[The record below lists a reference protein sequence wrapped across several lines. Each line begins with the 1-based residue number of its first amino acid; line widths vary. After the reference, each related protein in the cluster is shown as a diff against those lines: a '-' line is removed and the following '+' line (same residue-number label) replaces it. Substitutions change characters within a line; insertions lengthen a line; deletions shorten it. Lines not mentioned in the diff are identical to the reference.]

1 MATGGAEKKPAVAL
15 PPSNDINATW
25 AFLESGIEVMMAR
38 LTEGMSYERYMQ
50 LYTAAYN
57 YCISSGLGG
66 TSGIAA
72 GAHLVGGELYSRIAH
87 YFQQHLRG
95 TLEQLG
101 SLTGE
106 ALLRHYAAEW
116 ERYTNGSN
124 FVHRLLIYL
133 NRHWVKHEREEGRTD
148 VHTIYTLALIQW
160 KRFVFQPLQI
170 QRKLTQAVL
179 EQIHIQRDGGVIQS
193 SLLKT
198 VLDSFVS
205 LGIDD
210 TDATRINLDVYRSEF
225 QQAFLEATVE
235 YYRTESTAFVAHN
248 SVTDYMKKAETRLM
262 EEEDRV
268 ELYLQPSTRRPL
280 SEVCREQLV
289 TSHAPMLWGQFKTLL
304 ENEMVGDLSRMYAL
318 LVQIPN
324 GLDPLR
330 EQFEAHVKAEGLES
344 VARAVEETPEQVDP
358 ARYIHALLRVYDH
371 NMQTIEASFQ
381 SEAGMIAALD
391 KACRVFMNQNQ
402 ATGASASK
410 SPELLAKYVDSLLK
424 KSNKGAEETSLET
437 ALDQAM
443 VVFKYIEDRDLFQK
457 FYSKFLA
464 RRLVTFAS
472 ASSDAEESM
481 IAKLKEVCGFEYTSK
496 LQRMFTE
503 IGLCREL
510 NERFREAEANRAEA
524 GDIDFYALVLANGIW
539 PLQAPNTDFSVPT
552 ELQGL
557 YERFKE
563 FYGAQHSRR
572 VLTWLWHL
580 SSNDVHTTVLTFE
593 EIAAA
598 TRLETSTLK
607 AALLPLVKSKVL
619 HELDDSYSLN
629 MDFKSKKVRVNL
641 QIPVRA
647 EQKAESTEVMKTVE
661 EDRKMLLQATI
672 VRIMKAR
679 KTLKHNLLL
688 PEVIT
693 QVQSRFQPRVPDIK
707 KAIDALI
714 EREFLQRVEG
724 EKDVKMNDLVAHHGL
739 DHEAEQH
746 HQHAGDRMHG
756 QDRP

>member
-1 MATGGAEKKPAVAL
+1 
-15 PPSNDINATW
+15 
-25 AFLESGIEVMMAR
+25 MMAR

-57 YCISSGLGG
+57 YCISSGMGG
-66 TSGIAA
+66 ASGIAA
-72 GAHLVGGELYSRIAH
+72 GAHLVGGELYSRIAQ
-87 YFQQHLRG
+87 YFQQHLRA
-95 TLEQLG
+95 TLTQLE
-101 SLTGE
+101 SLSGE
-106 ALLRHYAAEW
+106 ALLRYYTAEW
-116 ERYTNGSN
+116 ERYTNGAN

-148 VHTIYTLALIQW
+148 VYTIYTW
-160 KRFVFQPLQI
+160 KRFVFAPLQTH
-170 QRKLTQAVL
+170 RKLTNAVL
-179 EQIHIQRDGGVIQS
+179 DQIRIQRDGGVIQS

-210 TDATRINLDVYRSEF
+210 TDATRLNLDVYRTEF
-225 QQAFLEATVE
+225 QQAFLETTME
-235 YYRTESTAFVAHN
+235 YYKAESAAFVAQN
-248 SVTDYMKKAETRLM
+248 SVNDYMRKAEARLM
-262 EEEDRV
+262 EEDDRV
-268 ELYLQPSTRRPL
+268 ELYLQPSTRVPL
-280 SEVCREQLV
+280 GEVCREQLV
-289 TSHAPMLWGQFKTLL
+289 TSHSALLWGQFKTLL
-304 ENEMVGDLSRMYAL
+304 ENEMSADLSRMYAL
-318 LVQIPN
+318 LVQIPH

-330 EQFEAHVKAEGLES
+330 EQFEAHVKAEGLDS
-344 VARAVEETPEQVDP
+344 VARTVEESPEQVDP
-358 ARYIHALLRVYDH
+358 ARYVQSLLRVYDH
-371 NMQTIEASFQ
+371 NMQTIETSFQ

-391 KACRVFMNQNQ
+391 KACRVFINQNQ
-402 ATGASASK
+402 ATGKSASK
-410 SPELLAKYVDSLLK
+410 SPELLAKYVDGLLK
-424 KSNKGAEETSLET
+424 KSNKGAEEASLET
-437 ALDQAM
+437 SLDQAM

-481 IAKLKEVCGFEYTSK
+481 ISKLKEVCGFEYTNK

-503 IGLCREL
+503 VGLCREL
-510 NERFREAEANRAEA
+510 NERFREAEANR
-524 GDIDFYALVLANGIW
+524 GSGDDIDFYSLVLANGIW
-539 PLQAPNTDFSVPT
+539 PLQAPSTDFSVPT

-580 SSNDVHTTVLTFE
+580 SSNDVHANYLPRKHIFQTSTYQCAVLLLFNTHSVLTFD

-598 TRLETSTLK
+598 TRLEAATLK

-629 MDFKSKKVRVNL
+629 MG
-641 QIPVRA
+641 A
-647 EQKAESTEVMKTVE
+647 
-661 EDRKMLLQATI
+661 
-672 VRIMKAR
+672 IMKAR

-693 QVQSRFQPRVPDIK
+693 QVQSRFQPKVPDIK

-724 EKDVKMNDLVAHHGL
+724 EKDVYAYVA
-739 DHEAEQH
+739 
-746 HQHAGDRMHG
+746 
-756 QDRP
+756 